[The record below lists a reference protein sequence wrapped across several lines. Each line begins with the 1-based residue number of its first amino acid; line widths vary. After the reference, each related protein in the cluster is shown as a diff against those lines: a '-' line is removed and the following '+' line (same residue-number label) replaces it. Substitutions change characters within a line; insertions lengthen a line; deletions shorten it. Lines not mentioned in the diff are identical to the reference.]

1 MYVALGILASLVLLL
16 LTGIAYQ
23 HFAGLRDRR
32 IHTAEGRLINIR
44 RGCNL
49 YFFEAGEGQPTVV
62 FESGI
67 GATHLSWR
75 GIQDE
80 ISMLTHTISYDR
92 AGLGWSSPTRAPR
105 VPGTLARELHQML
118 DAAGIEPPYV
128 LVGHSFGGL
137 VVRRFALLY
146 PRQVAAVVLVD
157 PMRTEEWPPLNPSR
171 QAQLDLGKRLIR
183 YTIPVA
189 RCGLARIVVK
199 VLLGRCG
206 NSAHRS
212 AGSTDEPPHHLLR
225 RIGTEARKLPCK
237 VWPALAAHWSRAGF
251 YDGLRNH
258 IASIPSAVREMHD
271 AAPIRGIPVA
281 VLTPGNADPLTR
293 DQLHRIGD
301 STRQTLALNSEHWIH
316 LDEPELVIN
325 AIRTA
330 IGAPVVP
337 AAGYIHPAPTF
348 LAGSAFPDG
357 DIMVSPRRSEQ

>member
-1 MYVALGILASLVLLL
+1 MYVALGIFVPLVLLF
-16 LTGIAYQ
+16 LTGTAYQ
-23 HFAGLRDRR
+23 HFASLRDRR

-44 RGCNL
+44 RSCNL

-80 ISMLTHTISYDR
+80 ISTLTRTVSYDR

-105 VPGTLARELHQML
+105 TPSTLTRELHQML
-118 DAAGIEPPYV
+118 DAAGIGPPYV
-128 LVGHSFGGL
+128 LVGHSFGSL

-146 PRQVAAVVLVD
+146 PQEVAGVVLVD

-171 QAQLDLGKRLIR
+171 QAQLDLGTRLIR

-206 NSAHRS
+206 NSADRA
-212 AGSTDEPPHHLLR
+212 AGPTAESPRRLLR
-225 RIGTEARKLPCK
+225 RIRAEARKLPCK
-237 VWPALAAHWSRAGF
+237 VRPALAAHWSRPRF
-251 YDGLRNH
+251 YDGLRNY
-258 IASIPSAVREMHD
+258 IVSIPSAVREMHD
-271 AAPIRGIPVA
+271 AEPIRGIPVA

-330 IGAPVVP
+330 IGAPVTP
-337 AAGYIHPAPTF
+337 AAGCTHPATTF
-348 LAGSAFPDG
+348 LAASPLPYS
-357 DIMVSPRRSEQ
+357 DIIVSPRRF

>member
-1 MYVALGILASLVLLL
+1 MYVALGILASVVLLFL
-16 LTGIAYQ
+16 AGIAYQ
-23 HFAGLRDRR
+23 HFASLRDRR

-62 FESGI
+62 FGSGI

-80 ISMLTHTISYDR
+80 ISTLTRTVSYDR
-92 AGLGWSSPTRAPR
+92 AGLGWSSPTRAQR
-105 VPGTLARELHQML
+105 TPGALARELHQML
-118 DAAGIEPPYV
+118 DAAGVEPPYV

-146 PRQVAAVVLVD
+146 PREVAGIVLVD
-157 PMRTEEWPPLNPSR
+157 PMRPEEWPPLNPAR

-206 NSAHRS
+206 S
-212 AGSTDEPPHHLLR
+212 STDRAASQAVDPPHRLLR
-225 RIGTEARKLPCK
+225 RIRTEARKLPCK

-258 IASIPSAVREMHD
+258 LVSIPSAVREMHD
-271 AAPIRGIPVA
+271 AEPIRGIPVA

-301 STRQTLALNSEHWIH
+301 SIRQTLALNSGHWIH

-330 IGAPVVP
+330 IGAPVAP
-337 AAGYIHPAPTF
+337 AAGYNHPAITF
-348 LAGSAFPDG
+348 LAASPLPDG
-357 DIMVSPRRSEQ
+357 DIIVSARRF

>member
-1 MYVALGILASLVLLL
+1 MYVALGILASVVLLF
-16 LTGIAYQ
+16 LTGISYQ

-49 YFFEAGEGQPTVV
+49 YFFEAGEGQPAVV

-80 ISMLTHTISYDR
+80 ILTLTRTVSYDR

-105 VPGTLARELHQML
+105 VPGVLARELHQML

-146 PRQVAAVVLVD
+146 PREVAGVVLVD
-157 PMRTEEWPPLNPSR
+157 PMRPEEWPPLNPSR

-206 NSAHRS
+206 NSADHAARL
-212 AGSTDEPPHHLLR
+212 AVALPHHLLR
-225 RIGTEARKLPCK
+225 RIRTEAHKLPCK
-237 VWPALAAHWSRAGF
+237 VWPVVAAHWSRAGF
-251 YDGLRNH
+251 YEGLRNH
-258 IASIPSAVREMHD
+258 LVSIPSAIREMHD
-271 AAPIRGIPVA
+271 AEPIRGIPVA

-330 IGAPVVP
+330 IGAPVAP
-337 AAGYIHPAPTF
+337 AAGYSHPASTF
-348 LAGSAFPDG
+348 MVGPALPDG
-357 DIMVSPRRSEQ
+357 DTIVSPRRL